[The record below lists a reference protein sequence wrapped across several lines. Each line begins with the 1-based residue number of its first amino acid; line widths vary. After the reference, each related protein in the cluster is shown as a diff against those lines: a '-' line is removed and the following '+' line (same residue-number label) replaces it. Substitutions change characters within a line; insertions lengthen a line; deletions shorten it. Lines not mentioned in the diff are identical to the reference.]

1 MKFARSSGILLH
13 PTSFPGRYGIGD
25 LGDAAYRFVD
35 FLAET
40 GQSLWQLMPL
50 GPTGF
55 GDSPY
60 ASFSAFAG
68 NPMLIS
74 PDLLAVENYLNE
86 EDLAQIPDFSA
97 DRIEFGPVIEY
108 KKLLLARSYERFQA
122 TATAQE
128 KENFVTFRQT
138 NSSWLDDYALFMALK
153 EHHGG
158 ASWNSWEKEL
168 ATHQPQALAKWRE
181 QFAAEVSYQS
191 YLQYQFYRQWSAI
204 KQYANQRNIKIIG
217 DIPIFV
223 AYDSADTWSHPDLF
237 HLDKDGNPLIVA
249 GVPPDY
255 FSATGQ
261 RWGNPLYKWEA
272 LAAQNYSWW
281 ISRFRRTFEL
291 VDIVRID
298 HFRGFEAYWA
308 VPATEETAVKG
319 QWLKGPGAA
328 LFTVVH
334 TELGEP
340 PIIAEDLGV
349 ITPEVEALRDQFGFP
364 GMKILQ
370 FGFGD
375 NPTNVY
381 LPHNFER
388 NTVVYTGSHDNDT
401 TRGWFEKAPEGERA
415 MAQLYLAR
423 DGSDISWDLIRLAFS
438 AVSDIAVVPLQD
450 ILSLGSEAR
459 MNTPGQAAGNWGWR
473 YWPDALDETIKGR
486 LTDLT
491 RLYARNPQEV
501 ATIKLAQAESL
512 HEAQASGE
520 IPD

>member
-237 HLDKDGNPLIVA
+237 HLDDDGNPLIVA

-255 FSATGQ
+255 FSETGQ
-261 RWGNPLYKWEA
+261 R
-272 LAAQNYSWW
+272 
-281 ISRFRRTFEL
+281 
-291 VDIVRID
+291 
-298 HFRGFEAYWA
+298 
-308 VPATEETAVKG
+308 
-319 QWLKGPGAA
+319 
-328 LFTVVH
+328 
-334 TELGEP
+334 
-340 PIIAEDLGV
+340 
-349 ITPEVEALRDQFGFP
+349 
-364 GMKILQ
+364 
-370 FGFGD
+370 
-375 NPTNVY
+375 
-381 LPHNFER
+381 
-388 NTVVYTGSHDNDT
+388 
-401 TRGWFEKAPEGERA
+401 
-415 MAQLYLAR
+415 
-423 DGSDISWDLIRLAFS
+423 
-438 AVSDIAVVPLQD
+438 
-450 ILSLGSEAR
+450 
-459 MNTPGQAAGNWGWR
+459 
-473 YWPDALDETIKGR
+473 
-486 LTDLT
+486 
-491 RLYARNPQEV
+491 
-501 ATIKLAQAESL
+501 
-512 HEAQASGE
+512 
-520 IPD
+520 